1 MIAEHS
7 GSSSTQA
14 GDNGV
19 GCKMCGSPQTLL
31 NSRVHQ
37 RLHDPSKVAHLQI
50 QQMSAPPTWTWP
62 DAAHDDLH
70 GAALARPAS
79 VLRWGVAAGP
89 HPGPV
94 ALTAAAGALLPDGPL

>member
-1 MIAEHS
+1 MQNVS
-7 GSSSTQA
+7 VTPKRFL
-14 GDNGV
+14 NG
-19 GCKMCGSPQTLL
+19 
-31 NSRVHQ
+31 RVYQ
-37 RLHDPSKVAHLQI
+37 RLYGPSKAAHLQI
-50 QQMSAPPTWTWP
+50 QQMWAPPTWTRP